1 MIVVSFVSRAKNLNR
16 PPLVW
21 VVKNLEELN
30 ALKNREG
37 WAEDEYAVFQGGVL
51 KTFMENE
58 SVVQD
63 RAAFFDSVGLK

>member
-1 MIVVSFVSRAKNLNR
+1 MIVVSFGSRAKNLNR

-63 RAAFFDSVGLK
+63 RAAFFDSVGLE